1 MSPFPNESELIS
13 LWKNGDEGAFN
24 KLFKLHFHK
33 LLRFASRYIHDG
45 ELAKEITMDVMFK
58 VWQKKEELISQSLEP
73 FLFHLLKGAMVDQ
86 FRKKS
91 LLFLPVDQMVTE
103 PESAE
108 RADAPINYSQLNTL
122 YQESLNC
129 LSPQRRLVLEMR
141 QHQGMSY
148 KEIADELDIST
159 KTVNRHLTDAVHTVR
174 SFVRKKG
181 DITLLFL
188 SVITIFI
195 FC

>member
-1 MSPFPNESELIS
+1 MSPSLNEHELIN
-13 LWKNGDEGAFN
+13 LWKNGDEGAFD

-33 LLRFASRYIHDG
+33 LLRFASRYIHDS

-58 VWQKKEELISQSLEP
+58 AWQKKEELISQSLEP

-86 FRKKS
+86 FRRKS
-91 LLFLPVDQMVTE
+91 ILFLPVDQMLAE
-103 PESAE
+103 PESRE
-108 RADAPINYSQLNTL
+108 RADDPINYSQLSSL

-141 QHQGMSY
+141 QQQGMSY
-148 KEIADELDIST
+148 KKIADELDISP

-174 SFVRKKG
+174 SLVRKKG

-188 SVITIFI
+188 PAIAIFI

>member
-1 MSPFPNESELIS
+1 MSPSLNEHELIN
-13 LWKNGDEGAFN
+13 LWKNGDEGAFD

-33 LLRFASRYIHDG
+33 LLRFASRYIHDS

-58 VWQKKEELISQSLEP
+58 AWQKKEELISQSLEP

-86 FRKKS
+86 FRRKS
-91 LLFLPVDQMVTE
+91 ILFLPVDQMLAE
-103 PESAE
+103 PESRE
-108 RADAPINYSQLNTL
+108 RADDRINYSQLSSL

-141 QHQGMSY
+141 QQQGMSY
-148 KEIADELDIST
+148 KEIADELDISP

-174 SFVRKKG
+174 SLVRKKG
-181 DITLLFL
+181 DIILLFL
-188 SVITIFI
+188 PVIAIFI